1 MNNREIQLRDFLQ
14 IARFFANLTQQI
26 HRFSKISH
34 FFSKSD
40 AFFCSRFSPLLHQSG
55 KTILKQWGTQNK
67 NVQDII
73 NNLKSILSEAN
84 PVKFEHGYQQVVP
97 LDPANFFF
105 NKYVGFITLKYAV
118 FGFKDLKM
126 IKNAN
131 IIKSESQFFKL
142 GLIPEFNSIVNRFFK
157 DNMYLEQINRLI
169 IEQELR
175 ACLVSDKV
183 LRNST
188 VYNKKAIESEIFDFL
203 ELEEMLDGIKKQ
215 VAIRRSRWLSAT
227 QI

>member
-1 MNNREIQLRDFLQ
+1 MVSSTMWHPKMAPKVFGVAAI
-14 IARFFANLTQQI
+14 
-26 HRFSKISH
+26 
-34 FFSKSD
+34 
-40 AFFCSRFSPLLHQSG
+40 
-55 KTILKQWGTQNK
+55 
-67 NVQDII
+67 QDII

-131 IIKSESQFFKL
+131 IINSESQFFKL
-142 GLIPEFNSIVNRFFK
+142 GLIPEFNLIVNRFFK